1 MEAQCSHPLIGV
13 PTPGGFKGNVTLG
26 RTPAMGREG
35 TWVPPRQLQ
44 PQPRAWGPAFNT
56 AQDKRRPSHV
66 DGAAAPGGLLSP
78 VQCGLM
84 C

>member
-1 MEAQCSHPLIGV
+1 
-13 PTPGGFKGNVTLG
+13 
-26 RTPAMGREG
+26 MGREG

-78 VQCGLM
+78 VQCGLV